1 VKEVIK
7 MAFTMYSVCTI
18 STLLAALTAGEK
30 VTMNELIA
38 TQMMNDL
45 NIHWVDDEISKQD
58 FIRLRNILA
67 EYTPSYRLLPPEEII
82 ERQQ

>member
-1 VKEVIK
+1 MKEVIK
-7 MAFTMYSVCTI
+7 MAFTMYGVGTI
-18 STLLAALTAGEK
+18 STQLAALTAGQNVK
-30 VTMNELIA
+30 MNELIA

-45 NIHWVDDEISKQD
+45 NVHWVYGEISEQD

-82 ERQQ
+82 RRWQ